1 MHFLRKRPLLNIMLG
16 FFATVHA
23 AFWVLLS
30 LVSLVTRDDERI
42 FEEMPHESLLPLL
55 LGSSALTAVA
65 FYIITWCRFS
75 TFCGVILFT
84 ASLQLLLVSI

>member
-30 LVSLVTRDDERI
+30 LVSLLTRDDERI
-42 FEEMPHESLLPLL
+42 LEGMKHASLLPLL
-55 LGSSALTAVA
+55 LGSSALTAIA

-75 TFCGVILFT
+75 TFCEIILLT

>member
-30 LVSLVTRDDERI
+30 LVSLLTLDDERI
-42 FEEMPHESLLPLL
+42 LEGMKHASLLPLL
-55 LGSSALTAVA
+55 LGSSVLTAVA

>member
-30 LVSLVTRDDERI
+30 LASLVTRDDERI
-42 FEEMPHESLLPLL
+42 FEEMSHASLLPLL
-55 LGSSALTAVA
+55 IGSSALTAVA

>member
-30 LVSLVTRDDERI
+30 LVSLVTLDNERI
-42 FEEMPHESLLPLL
+42 FEGMKHASLLPLL
-55 LGSSALTAVA
+55 LGSSAFTAVA

-75 TFCGVILFT
+75 TFCEIILLT